1 MNVYNVL
8 VCHGM
13 VVQTPRMSEISLP
26 LEKLTDVMGKW
37 NFPEMNYNF
46 TGQSKKVSSQIVCLL
61 T

>member
-26 LEKLTDVMGKW
+26 LEKLTDVMGK
-37 NFPEMNYNF
+37 
-46 TGQSKKVSSQIVCLL
+46 
-61 T
+61 